1 MLDLDC
7 QWPFRSYSLV
17 MADPLLREYR
27 PEPALRVAA
36 TAVDRPCVPVVDAH
50 NHLGRWLASWV
61 GHAGAWT
68 VEDPGALV
76 DLMDELD
83 IAAIVNLDGRW
94 GAELNA
100 NLDRYDRAH
109 PGRFATFCHVDW
121 AALARGAAPERLA
134 ASLHE
139 SADRGARGLKVWK
152 DLGLDVRDA
161 DGRLVLPDDPR
172 LAPVWEAAGAA
183 GLPVLIHTADPIA
196 FWAPLDARNE
206 RLEELG
212 RHPEWWHGHGG
223 VPPYERLLEALAA
236 LVAAHPGTT
245 FIGAHLASAAEDLAR
260 VDALLTALPN
270 LHVDISARIGELG
283 RQPRAARRLIERHP
297 TRVLFGTDAF
307 PPSARAYRLYFR
319 ALETAD
325 EHFAYGT
332 EPDDPWPQ
340 GRWRISGL
348 DLPPE
353 LLAAVY
359 SENARRLIQIGNA

>member
-1 MLDLDC
+1 
-7 QWPFRSYSLV
+7 
-17 MADPLLREYR
+17 MAARTTLPQLGAYR
-27 PEPALRVAA
+27 PEPALRVRE
-36 TAVDRPCVPVVDAH
+36 TAVERARVPAVDVH

-61 GHAGAWT
+61 GRAGDWT
-68 VEDPGALV
+68 VADPTALV
-76 DLMDELD
+76 ALMDELRV
-83 IAAIVNLDGRW
+83 AAIVNLDGRW
-94 GAELNA
+94 GAELEA

-121 AALARGAAPERLA
+121 AALARGEAPERLA
-134 ASLHE
+134 ASLRE

-152 DLGLDVRDA
+152 DLGLGVRDA

-172 LAPVWEAAGAA
+172 LAPIWDAAGAA
-183 GLPVLIHTADPIA
+183 GLPVLIHTADPVA
-196 FWAPLDARNE
+196 FWAPLDDRNE
-206 RLEELG
+206 RLEELT
-212 RHPEWWHGHGG
+212 RHPEWWHGHGAA
-223 VPPYERLLEALAA
+223 PTYERLLEALAA

-245 FIGAHLASAAEDLAR
+245 FIGAHVASSAEDLAR

-270 LHVDISARIGELG
+270 LYVDISARIAELG
-283 RQPRAARRLIERHP
+283 RQPRAARELIARHP

-307 PPSARAYRLYFR
+307 PPSASAYRLYFR

-348 DLPPE
+348 ELPPP

-359 SENARRLIQIGNA
+359 ADNARRLIRFDDACF